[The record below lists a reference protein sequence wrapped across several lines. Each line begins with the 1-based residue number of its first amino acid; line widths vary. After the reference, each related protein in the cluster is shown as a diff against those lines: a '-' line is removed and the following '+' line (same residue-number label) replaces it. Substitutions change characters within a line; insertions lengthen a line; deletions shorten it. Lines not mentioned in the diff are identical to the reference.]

1 MAKVH
6 LRLPRVQPPSACL
19 LADQRSAF
27 GLVAKGSYSSRMQ
40 VLDERRTTVV
50 EQLCEAIVPGSSRVR
65 PVVYV
70 DAVLAAMPAPQ
81 RDAFIASVD
90 ALADAADKG
99 TEGLRP
105 VALTPEFLM
114 VRALCV
120 EAFYSDFVAPDG
132 VGPSAYEEIGFNA
145 SPLAARVEKDWSY
158 LGVVG

>member
-1 MAKVH
+1 LA
-6 LRLPRVQPPSACL
+6 LSAP
-19 LADQRSAF
+19 
-27 GLVAKGSYSSRMQ
+27 GLTVRFMQ
-40 VLDERRTTVV
+40 VLDESRIAVV

-90 ALADAADKG
+90 ALAEAASQG
-99 TEGLRP
+99 NEGLRP
-105 VALTPEFLM
+105 VSLTPEFLM

-145 SPLAARVEKDWSY
+145 SPLAARVKKDWSY
-158 LGVVG
+158 LGVAG

>member
-1 MAKVH
+1 
-6 LRLPRVQPPSACL
+6 
-19 LADQRSAF
+19 
-27 GLVAKGSYSSRMQ
+27 MQ
-40 VLDERRTTVV
+40 VLDESRTIVV

-70 DAVLAAMPAPQ
+70 DAVLARMPAPQ

-90 ALADAADKG
+90 VLANAASKG
-99 TEGLRP
+99 SEGLRP

-132 VGPSAYEEIGFNA
+132 SGPSAYEEIGFNV
-145 SPLAARVEKDWSY
+145 SPLAARVRKDWSY
-158 LGVVG
+158 LGVGG